1 MWWGRAGAVSVVGRA
16 WWQMRGEWGDL
27 ATHAAEVKLK
37 DFADPERRSTMRDR
51 LLARLLY
58 RWL

>member
-1 MWWGRAGAVSVVGRA
+1 
-16 WWQMRGEWGDL
+16 MRGEWGDL